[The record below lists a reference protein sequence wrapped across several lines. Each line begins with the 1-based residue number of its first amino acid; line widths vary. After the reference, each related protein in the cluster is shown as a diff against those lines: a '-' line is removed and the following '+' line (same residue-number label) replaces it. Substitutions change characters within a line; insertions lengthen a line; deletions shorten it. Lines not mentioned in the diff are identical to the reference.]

1 MLAGVRDYGVTL
13 RKMDAIEI
21 TGLRYY
27 GYVGYFPEEQVLGQ
41 WFEVDLTL
49 WLDLSLVGKS
59 DRLEDTL
66 NYADVVER
74 VRQLI
79 ETSKYKMIERLN
91 MAIIEAVLEMEM
103 VQKIRSRLVKVSPP
117 IPGFS
122 GQIAIEMIR
131 AKNETIESTYI

>member
-1 MLAGVRDYGVTL
+1 
-13 RKMDAIEI
+13 MDAIEI

-27 GYVGYFPEEQVLGQ
+27 GYVGYFPEEQALGQ

-49 WLDLSLVGKS
+49 WLDLSGVGKS

-79 ETSKYKMIERLN
+79 ETSKFKMIERLN
-91 MAIIEAVLEMEM
+91 TAIIEAVLDMEM
-103 VQKIRSRLVKVSPP
+103 VQKVRSRVIKQPP
-117 IPGFS
+117 IPGF
-122 GQIAIEMIR
+122 GGHVAIDMTRSRDEV
-131 AKNETIESTYI
+131 AEF

>member
-1 MLAGVRDYGVTL
+1 
-13 RKMDAIEI
+13 MDAIEI

-27 GYVGYFPEEQVLGQ
+27 GYIGYFPEEQVLGQ

-49 WLDLSLVGKS
+49 WLDLSVVGQS

-66 NYADVVER
+66 NYAEVVER

-91 MAIIEAVLEMEM
+91 TAIIDAILDMEM
-103 VQKIRSRLVKVSPP
+103 VQKVRSRVIKQPP
-117 IPGFS
+117 IPGFG
-122 GQIAIEMIR
+122 GQVAIEMTR
-131 AKNETIESTYI
+131 TKNETHERSET

>member
-1 MLAGVRDYGVTL
+1 
-13 RKMDAIEI
+13 MDAIEI

-49 WLDLSLVGKS
+49 WLDLSVVGQN

-66 NYADVVER
+66 NYADVVEQ

-79 ETSKYKMIERLN
+79 ETAKFKTIERLN
-91 MAIIEAVLEMEM
+91 TAIIDAMLNFEK
-103 VQKIRSRLVKVSPP
+103 VQKVRSRLVKVASP
-117 IPGFS
+117 IHGF
-122 GQIAIEMIR
+122 GGKVAINMIR
-131 AKNETIESTYI
+131 AKDGVS

>member
-1 MLAGVRDYGVTL
+1 
-13 RKMDAIEI
+13 MDAIEI

-27 GYVGYFPEEQVLGQ
+27 GYIGYFPEEQVLGQ

-49 WLDLSLVGKS
+49 WLDLSVVGQS

-66 NYADVVER
+66 NYAEVVER

-91 MAIIEAVLEMEM
+91 TAIIDAILDMEM
-103 VQKIRSRLVKVSPP
+103 VQKVRSRVTKWPP

-122 GQIAIEMIR
+122 GNVAIEMTR
-131 AKNETIESTYI
+131 EKQNS

>member
-1 MLAGVRDYGVTL
+1 
-13 RKMDAIEI
+13 MDAIEI

-41 WFEVDLTL
+41 WFEVNLTL
-49 WLDLSLVGKS
+49 WLDLSVVGQN

-79 ETSKYKMIERLN
+79 ETAKFKTIERLN
-91 MAIIEAVLEMEM
+91 TAIIEGMLNFEK
-103 VQKIRSRLVKVSPP
+103 VQKVRSRLVKVSSP
-117 IPGFS
+117 IHGFS
-122 GQIAIEMIR
+122 GQVAIDMTR
-131 AKNETIESTYI
+131 AKSGVS

>member
-1 MLAGVRDYGVTL
+1 
-13 RKMDAIEI
+13 MDAIAI

-27 GYVGYFPEEQVLGQ
+27 GYVGYLPEEQVLGQ

-49 WLDLSLVGKS
+49 WLDLSVVGKN

-66 NYADVVER
+66 DYREVIDR

-79 ETSKYKMIERLN
+79 ETAKFKTIERLN
-91 MAIIEAVLEMEM
+91 TAITEALLDLKRI
-103 VQKIRSRLVKVSPP
+103 QKVHSRLVKVSPP
-117 IPGFS
+117 IPGFG

-131 AKNETIESTYI
+131 AKDEAN